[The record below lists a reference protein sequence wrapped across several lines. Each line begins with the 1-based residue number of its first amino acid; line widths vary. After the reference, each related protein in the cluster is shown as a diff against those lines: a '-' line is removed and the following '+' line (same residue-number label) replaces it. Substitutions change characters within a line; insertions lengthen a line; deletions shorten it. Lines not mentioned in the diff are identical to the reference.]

1 MIRSVAVVVLLFI
14 LLSLHS
20 GCNLTKIEGEWQVKI
35 KYLPLAKKMIIPVNS
50 IFKYG
55 NEKSFYING
64 KKTTGKYKR
73 NGDVI
78 RVKVL
83 IKKSKYIVRGVL
95 IDHDT
100 IKGELKKIM
109 TDTEVA
115 TWIAK
120 RKK

>member
-1 MIRSVAVVVLLFI
+1 MTRPAIAIFFLFI
-14 LLSLHS
+14 LLSLHN
-20 GCNLTKIEGEWQVKI
+20 GCNQIDIEGEWQVKI
-35 KYLPLAKKMIIPVNS
+35 KYFSVAKKMVIPVNS

-64 KKTTGKYKR
+64 KKTRAKYKK

-83 IKKSKYIVRGVL
+83 LKKSKYIVRGVV
-95 IDHDT
+95 IDQNT

-109 TDTEVA
+109 TDTEIA
-115 TWIAK
+115 TWVAK